1 MFYMCISW
9 PFYASFYI
17 SVIYVYGSIYIY
29 IYKRYIS
36 VGLTHAQSMVIPLR
50 SKRIALKFK

>member
-1 MFYMCISW
+1 MIEYMFYMCISW

-29 IYKRYIS
+29 I
-36 VGLTHAQSMVIPLR
+36 
-50 SKRIALKFK
+50 